1 MQIDLEYEIKREID
15 TRLEDAVQYNS
26 KVFDI
31 TKGEHGDIKRII
43 TEANDIDQIK
53 MILLALVEGL
63 HPEILWGII
72 WDTKI

>member
-1 MQIDLEYEIKREID
+1 MQIDLSYEIKRGID
-15 TRLEDAVQYNS
+15 TRLEDVIEYNS

-43 TEANDIDQIK
+43 TEATDIDQIK

-63 HPEILWGII
+63 HPR
-72 WDTKI
+72 D

>member
-43 TEANDIDQIK
+43 KEANDIDQIK

-63 HPEILWGII
+63 HPEIL
-72 WDTKI
+72 

>member
-1 MQIDLEYEIKREID
+1 MQIDLDYEIKREID
-15 TRLEDAVQYNS
+15 TRLEDVIQYNS
-26 KVFDI
+26 TVFDI

-63 HPEILWGII
+63 HPR
-72 WDTKI
+72 D